1 MSAKNFEHKF
11 IVPNSVEV
19 RDYQVNLANQAKN
32 ENCLIILPTG
42 LGKTVVALHV
52 IADYLTKGNGGVL
65 FLAPTKVLVNQHYEF
80 LKNTLAI
87 DDIALI
93 TGEDLLEKRKTM
105 NVTWLKGIYG

>member
-1 MSAKNFEHKF
+1 MPAKNVEHKF

-19 RDYQVNLANQAKN
+19 RDYQINLANQAKN

-93 TGEDLLEKRKTM
+93 TGGEFTGQRER
-105 NVTWLKGIYG
+105 NFGSIV

>member
-1 MSAKNFEHKF
+1 MDRSKICNSKLLNQNTSFISHRRDLSAKNVEHKF
-11 IVPNSVEV
+11 IVPNSVEI

-80 LKNTLAI
+80 LKNT
-87 DDIALI
+87 
-93 TGEDLLEKRKTM
+93 
-105 NVTWLKGIYG
+105 